1 MLSLFGFGKK
11 RRSTS
16 KKSVKNVKPPS
27 KLLKMCKKLKVKVS
41 LKRGSKRVYKKAK
54 VLAKQCKRKLR
65 LIAKGKSRFGSRS
78 RFGLRPTE
86 CGPSKMVDNSMMMFG
101 ANKARRS
108 RFGSRSRFSV
118 GPGGCGPSK
127 MADRDMMF
135 GANMAGYHMM
145 PDGKMMADRDMMFGA
160 NMAGYHMMPD
170 GKMIADRDMMFGAN
184 KLRFAGRVAGVVP
197 SMEFGKKRRVSPKV
211 SKAAAMKAFKQF
223 FRRHC
228 SSTMRMGRRS
238 RFGNGGNP
246 PLYQSMG
253 YEFCDL
259 GSGGVLGA
267 NSTGLFPSPCKAM
280 DLKAARA
287 EEGVRLGQRYSGG
300 DEVGKTAA
308 ELKAMDKA
316 AITKRSAFGKKRR
329 VAPKSKVV
337 KKSPKRKSPVS
348 HKGKFKLTY
357 TDAKGKKRTEWI
369 KKPGKPSPY

>member
-65 LIAKGKSRFGSRS
+65 LIAKGISRFGSRS
-78 RFGLRPTE
+78 RFSFGTGR
-86 CGPSKMVDNSMMMFG
+86 CGASKMVNNSMMMFGPGGCEASKMVDNSMMMFG

-108 RFGSRSRFSV
+108 RFGSS
-118 GPGGCGPSK
+118 
-127 MADRDMMF
+127 
-135 GANMAGYHMM
+135 NMAGYHMM
-145 PDGKMMADRDMMFGA
+145 PDGKMM
-160 NMAGYHMMPD
+160 
-170 GKMIADRDMMFGAN
+170 ADRDMMFGAN

-337 KKSPKRKSPVS
+337 KKPSAKVLKLAKKLKIKVTLKRGGKRVYKST
-348 HKGKFKLTY
+348 KALNKQ
-357 TDAKGKKRTEWI
+357 I
-369 KKPGKPSPY
+369 KKALKKSH

>member
-41 LKRGSKRVYKKAK
+41 LKRGSKRVYKKVK

-65 LIAKGKSRFGSRS
+65 LIEKAKKAAKGKSRFGSRS
-78 RFGLRPTE
+78 RFSFGTGG
-86 CGPSKMVDNSMMMFG
+86 CGASKMVDNSMMMFG

-108 RFGSRSRFSV
+108 RFGSS
-118 GPGGCGPSK
+118 
-127 MADRDMMF
+127 
-135 GANMAGYHMM
+135 NMAGYHMM
-145 PDGKMMADRDMMFGA
+145 PDGKMM
-160 NMAGYHMMPD
+160 
-170 GKMIADRDMMFGAN
+170 ADRDMMFGAN

-308 ELKAMDKA
+308 QLKAMDKA

-337 KKSPKRKSPVS
+337 KKSPNRKSPVS

-369 KKPGKPSPY
+369 NKPGKPSPY